1 MGPRQVMLAHGWVC
15 VPLPGDLG
23 WGDRGRLRPNS
34 GFPWPL
40 DSEQEQALLV
50 LLLGPGLVL
59 VSREAQLLGLG
70 AEEPFEDSSQHH

>member
-1 MGPRQVMLAHGWVC
+1 MLAHGWVC

-23 WGDRGRLRPNS
+23 WGDRGRLSPIS

-50 LLLGPGLVL
+50 LLLGPGF

-70 AEEPFEDSSQHH
+70 AEDSSQHH